1 MMTGFTGNIRRK
13 KEKRNPDESDD
24 KLLNSFHNGPVPDT
38 DTLMKINKTT
48 FS

>member
-13 KEKRNPDESDD
+13 RNPDD

-48 FS
+48 SS